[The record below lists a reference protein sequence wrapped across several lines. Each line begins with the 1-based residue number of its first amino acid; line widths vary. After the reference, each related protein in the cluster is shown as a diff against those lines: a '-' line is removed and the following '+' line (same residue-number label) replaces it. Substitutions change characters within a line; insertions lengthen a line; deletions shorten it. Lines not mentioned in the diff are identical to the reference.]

1 MVNFENGM
9 LEVQLL
15 GNFGM
20 HEIYVNVLSG
30 LFLYVASLVVIVVS
44 LGYGRV
50 MKDRVHLIGDSIG
63 PGGIKLAERGTPGWQ
78 YISAGLVYTG
88 ITGISGGLKL
98 IFTHPLQIIFFDYLA
113 LLSPPI
119 ALYFFYAGIK
129 QHLRKEVKGIFL
141 KNIILITVLL
151 YDLVGGLTIF
161 SESYLQD
168 IAFYATDIRTLFLY
182 FIILPVL
189 ILSAITFKTA
199 FQAYE
204 KYLLFMPTVSAMVL
218 STSLLALIT
227 LAGELSIAS
236 GYAEIYILAQG
247 VEDILI
253 CVTAT
258 SILAYGGAVRM
269 MKIRKM

>member
-9 LEVQLL
+9 LEAQLP

-20 HEIYVNVLSG
+20 HEIYVNVLAG
-30 LFLYVASLVVIVVS
+30 LFLCAASLAVIVVS
-44 LGYGRV
+44 LGYGRA
-50 MKDRVHLIGDSIG
+50 MKDRVALIGDSIG
-63 PGGIKLAERGTPGWQ
+63 PGGIKLAERGIPGWQ

-88 ITGISGGLKL
+88 ITGLAGVLKL
-98 IFTHPLQIIFFDYLA
+98 IFTHPIQIIFFDYLA

-119 ALYFFYAGIK
+119 ALYFFYRGIK
-129 QHLRKEVKGIFL
+129 QHLMREIKGIFL

-151 YDLVGGLTIF
+151 YNFVGVLTLLAGTYGAEVKNF
-161 SESYLQD
+161 
-168 IAFYATDIRTLFLY
+168 FLY
-182 FIILPVL
+182 FIVVPVF
-189 ILSAITFKTA
+189 ILSVIVFKTA
-199 FQAYE
+199 FQAYD

-218 STSLLALIT
+218 STAILALVAF
-227 LAGELSIAS
+227 AGELSIVF
-236 GYAEIYILAQG
+236 GYADVYILAQG

-258 SILAYGGAVRM
+258 SILAYGGVIRT

>member
-9 LEVQLL
+9 LAAQLQ

-20 HEIYVNVLSG
+20 HEIYISILAG
-30 LFLYVASLVVIVVS
+30 LFLYVSSLVVIVVS

-50 MKDRVHLIGDSIG
+50 MKDRVALIGDSIG
-63 PGGIKLAERGTPGWQ
+63 PGGVKLAERGIPGWQ

-88 ITGISGGLKL
+88 ITGLAGTLKL
-98 IFTHPLQIIFFDYLA
+98 LFVHPLQLIFFDYLT

-129 QHLRKEVKGIFL
+129 QHLRKEVKGVFL

-151 YDLVGGLTIF
+151 YDLVGVLTIL

-168 IAFYATDIRTLFLY
+168 LAFYATDVRTLFLY
-182 FIILPVL
+182 FIILPIL

-199 FQAYE
+199 FKAYE
-204 KYLLFMPTVSAMVL
+204 KYLLFMPTVSAMVI
-218 STSLLALIT
+218 STSLLALVT
-227 LAGELSIAS
+227 LAGELSITS
-236 GYAEIYILAQG
+236 GYAGIYIIAQG
-247 VEDILI
+247 VKDILI